1 MTMKGMDK
9 NKINCKIFSRIGW
22 IAANKCGCLPPSF
35 ANTSLLLYDEDNDDE
50 DADDGDDDGDYDGDD
65 DGDEDG
71 DDTKAVSCLGGLRA
85 QGRPICFCSNCTYIS
100 WH

>member
-1 MTMKGMDK
+1 MVACHCR
-9 NKINCKIFSRIGW
+9 N
-22 IAANKCGCLPPSF
+22 A
-35 ANTSLLLYDEDNDDE
+35 SLLLYDEDNDDE
-50 DADDGDDDGDYDGDD
+50 DDDDDDGDDDGDGDGDDDGDD
-65 DGDEDG
+65 DGDEDD